1 MINLNPERSQ
11 DRQKLK
17 EKKIIKQNSN
27 IVYIEK
33 RQKKEGRVFLLKR
46 EDKMKE
52 TYLFL
57 YILQFSI
64 KKNIKV
70 VKT

>member
-33 RQKKEGRVFLLKR
+33 R
-46 EDKMKE
+46 
-52 TYLFL
+52 
-57 YILQFSI
+57 
-64 KKNIKV
+64 
-70 VKT
+70 